1 MESNIFIFILTFIAG
16 LLTYRSMSG
25 VNRRTLRVLGGGASG
40 AGTGAILEGGATY
53 SFFSSAYYGGMGI
66 SGYLFVL
73 SFCFLCII
81 WIYNFIETRET
92 TIL

>member
-1 MESNIFIFILTFIAG
+1 MESSIFIFILTFIGG

-25 VNRRTLRVLGGGASG
+25 ISRRSIRILGGGATG

-53 SFFSSAYYGGMGI
+53 SFFTSAYYGGMGLA
-66 SGYLFVL
+66 GYLFVF

-81 WIYNFIETRET
+81 WIYNFVETKET
-92 TIL
+92 TVL